1 MDKEIENAEEQFE
14 SKYAPINFIIEEIIN
29 GQRLCTA
36 EELSIKIFFTNDEL
50 KDH

>member
-1 MDKEIENAEEQFE
+1 MNKEIENVEEQFE
-14 SKYAPINFIIEEIIN
+14 SKYAPIYFAMEEIIN

-36 EELSIKIFFTNDEL
+36 EELSIKNSFTNDEL